1 MSVGSIIVRGTIVI
15 FLWNLLARF
24 LAFGREAVIAFQF
37 GAEEATDAYVVAL
50 TIPSLIFA
58 ILTSALITVV
68 ISVFNEYAAQ
78 GRKDESWRIFSSV
91 FNILMLLFV
100 AVTVLGILG
109 APLLVKMVAPGFKES
124 AYSLTVE
131 LTRIMLPYV
140 VFSGLA
146 TLFTGLLNA
155 NNIFGIPAFSGSVIN
170 ATIIVSAL
178 TLGAIW
184 GIHGL
189 AVGTVL
195 GMVGAVLVQIPT
207 LLKAGFRLKL
217 YIDYRHPGVKKVF
230 YLILPIMI
238 GVSLNQFNILVDRIL
253 ASGLAEGSIASL
265 NYALKLMNLPLGLFV
280 LAISTASFPTMT
292 TQAAKGEQSGL
303 VATILRTLKLV
314 LLISIPS
321 SVGLMVLRFP
331 IIRLLFER
339 GVFDER
345 ATQMTAIALM
355 FYSLGLAAQAVNI
368 ILTRGFYAMQ
378 DTRTPVKL
386 TVIAVVVN
394 LIFSLILIRP
404 MAHGGLALANS
415 LAAILNSG
423 MLALLLGREL
433 KELKDRTLLNFMFKV
448 LAASVIMGAAAYKA
462 NALFAGWFASQGT
475 LGLALQVGFAITVGL
490 MVYVAACFAFKVDE
504 AYRLWDTVREF
515 AARRAWLVPGKLR

>member
-1 MSVGSIIVRGTIVI
+1 MSVGNIIARGVIVI
-15 FLWNLLARF
+15 VLWNFMARL

-50 TIPSLIFA
+50 TIPNLIFA
-58 ILTSALITVV
+58 ILTSALVTVV

-91 FNILMLLFV
+91 FNILLLLFV

-109 APLLVKMVAPGFKES
+109 APLLVKLVAPGFKET

-131 LTRIMLPYV
+131 LTRIMLSYV

-155 NNIFGIPAFSGSVIN
+155 NNIFGIPAFSGVVIN
-170 ATIIVSAL
+170 ATIIISTL
-178 TLGAIW
+178 TLGVIW
-184 GIHGL
+184 GVHGL

-195 GMVGAVLVQIPT
+195 GMVAAVLVQTPT
-207 LLKAGFRLKL
+207 LLKAGFRLRL
-217 YIDYRHPGVKKVF
+217 QFDYRHPGVRKVF

-238 GVSLNQFNILVDRIL
+238 GVSLNQVNILVDRIL
-253 ASGLAEGSIASL
+253 ASGLVEGSIASL
-265 NYALKLMNLPLGLFV
+265 NYAFKLMNLPLGLFV

-292 TQAAKGEQSGL
+292 TQAARGEQSGL

-314 LLISIPS
+314 LLISFPA
-321 SVGLMVLRFP
+321 SVGLIVLRFP

-355 FYSLGLAAQAVNI
+355 FYSIGLAAQAVNI

-394 LIFSLILIRP
+394 LVFSLILIRP

-415 LAAILNSG
+415 LAAIFNSG

-433 KELKDRTLLNFMFKV
+433 KELKDRTLAGFAGKV
-448 LAASVIMGAAAYKA
+448 LAASVIMGAVVYKA
-462 NALFAGWFASQGT
+462 NAVFAGWFAGRGD
-475 LGLALQVGFAITVGL
+475 LGLAMQVALDISVGVL
-490 MVYVAACFAFKVDE
+490 VYLAACFILKVDE
-504 AYRLWDTVREF
+504 VYRLWS
-515 AARRAWLVPGKLR
+515 AARELAARGAWLLPGRPR